1 MSTDFSKKALL
12 KFLDTVVEK
21 GLMNANTAGGLRA
34 ACTKILDDVEDDN
47 DVRVIDVATAVIRYN
62 NRNPGVLA
70 PNSLAEY
77 QRRVTRAIMEFVRYT
92 ENPVGYKPLSRT
104 IPGKNGK
111 KTEAKAEK
119 KERVM
124 HDQHTQPTPPH
135 QGSPIQSGTTGLALH
150 FPLRGDFLAQVVI
163 PRDLNAEEAKRM
175 CAFLMTLAMDYRPAD
190 SSDLK

>member
-92 ENPVGYKPLSRT
+92 ENPAGYKPLSRT
-104 IPGKNGK
+104 IRGK
-111 KTEAKAEK
+111 KTEARAEK
-119 KERVM
+119 KEQII
-124 HDQHTQPTPPH
+124 HDQHAQPTPTH
-135 QGSPIQSGTTGLALH
+135 QGSPIQSATAGLALN

-190 SSDLK
+190 SGNLK